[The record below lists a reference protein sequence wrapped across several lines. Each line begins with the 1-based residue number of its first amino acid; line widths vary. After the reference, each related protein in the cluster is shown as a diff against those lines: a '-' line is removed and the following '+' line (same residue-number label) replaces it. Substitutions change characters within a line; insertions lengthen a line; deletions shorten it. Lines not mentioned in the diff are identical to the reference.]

1 VSRIRTGAIDTVLL
15 SGDAAVAPI
24 NPPAPNVTA
33 TAAPIAAHLDLHMPD
48 RPVEFVVESLIVI
61 PVRSKSSSVS
71 MALGTMSSAV
81 ASDKLS
87 R

>member
-1 VSRIRTGAIDTVLL
+1 
-15 SGDAAVAPI
+15 
-24 NPPAPNVTA
+24 
-33 TAAPIAAHLDLHMPD
+33 
-48 RPVEFVVESLIVI
+48 VI